1 VPITGRNSFSSC
13 LLSRRRATECN
24 YLDGMHHLHHG
35 LMYLLPGAARIFARR
50 KRQINGQ
57 IQQITVGCVLAH
69 STPARPFHETAI
81 LSRARG
87 SISTGILP
95 QRPNCRNPNSLGLML
110 ASRLWPLCRNMSRSC
125 ISARCFRQIT
135 APVTV
140 RNFFL
145 LPKFHLPGS

>member
-1 VPITGRNSFSSC
+1 MRSQVPGGPAPKIHSALVGGADHRS
-13 LLSRRRATECN
+13 
-24 YLDGMHHLHHG
+24 DGLT
-35 LMYLLPGAARIFARR
+35 LPEARR
-50 KRQINGQ
+50 Y
-57 IQQITVGCVLAH
+57 
-69 STPARPFHETAI
+69 

-110 ASRLWPLCRNMSRSC
+110 ASRLWLCAATCPGRVL
-125 ISARCFRQIT
+125 ARDPFGQIT

-145 LPKFHLPGS
+145 LPKFKSHRLVAECSATTTCISWNKESDPICMRPQTAPHGDSA